1 MVTNLPAE
9 AKVKWLKVLEART
22 TEEKIKALEEFLS
35 AVPKHKGTENLREWA
50 TKRLAELREELEE
63 RKKKSARRGLSFLVE
78 KEGAAQVVL
87 VGLPNSGKSLL
98 VQRLTGARTRVSE
111 IPFST
116 TFPQV
121 GMLKYEDIYFQLVDT
136 PPILPGRG
144 PFNNRVIGLCR
155 NADLI
160 MIILDA
166 TRDVVKDYLEI
177 RGELESAGILLSKA
191 KGRVEIERYKTGRV
205 GVKVTMMGE
214 LVDATIEDV
223 KRLLASYNIHN
234 AHVRVIGRV
243 TLDDVEHAIFG
254 NVQYKPSIV
263 LVNKIDAGDER
274 VVEYLRKNTDVE
286 GSMLGVSA
294 LTGLGLGKLG
304 ELIFKELEIIRVY
317 TKSPTSGVSD
327 KPLILRRGATV
338 LDVAKRIHKDFIEN
352 FHYAR
357 VWGPS
362 SKYPGER
369 VGLDHI
375 LMDKDIVEIHLK
387 E

>member
-98 VQRLTGARTRVSE
+98 VQRLTGAKTRVSD

-144 PFNNRVIGLCR
+144 PFNNRVMGLCR

-191 KGRVEIERYKTGRV
+191 KGRVEIERYKTGKV

-223 KRLLASYNIHN
+223 KKLLASYNIHN

-254 NVQYKPSIV
+254 NVQYKPSIL
-263 LVNKIDAGDER
+263 LVNKIDAGGEKA
-274 VVEYLRKNTDVE
+274 VEYLRKNTDVE

-294 LTGLGLGKLG
+294 LTGLGLEKLG
-304 ELIFKELEIIRVY
+304 GLIFKELEIIRVY

-327 KPLILRRGATV
+327 KPLILRKGATV
-338 LDVAKRIHKDFIEN
+338 LDVAKRIHKDFVEN

-375 LMDKDIVEIHLK
+375 LMDKDVVEIHLK

>member
-98 VQRLTGARTRVSE
+98 VQRLTGAKTRVSD

-144 PFNNRVIGLCR
+144 PFNNRVMGLCR

-191 KGRVEIERYKTGRV
+191 KGRVEIERYKTGKV

-223 KRLLASYNIHN
+223 KKLLASYNIHN

-254 NVQYKPSIV
+254 NVQYKPSIL
-263 LVNKIDAGDER
+263 LVNKIDAGGEKA
-274 VVEYLRKNTDVE
+274 VEYLRKNTDVE

-327 KPLILRRGATV
+327 KPLILRKGATV
-338 LDVAKRIHKDFIEN
+338 LDVAKRIHKDFVEN

-375 LMDKDIVEIHLK
+375 LMDKDVVEIHLK

>member
-98 VQRLTGARTRVSE
+98 VQRLTGAKTRVSD

-116 TFPQV
+116 TLPQV

-144 PFNNRVIGLCR
+144 PFNNRVMGLCR

-191 KGRVEIERYKTGRV
+191 KGRVEIERYKTGKV

-223 KRLLASYNIHN
+223 KKLLASYNIHN

-263 LVNKIDAGDER
+263 LVNKIDAGGER
-274 VVEYLRKNTDVE
+274 AVEYLRKNTDVE

-338 LDVAKRIHKDFIEN
+338 LDVAKRIHKDFVEN

>member
-98 VQRLTGARTRVSE
+98 VQRLTGAKTRVSD

>member
-98 VQRLTGARTRVSE
+98 VQRLTGARTRVSD

-166 TRDVVKDYLEI
+166 TRDVVKDYLDI

-338 LDVAKRIHKDFIEN
+338 LDVAKRIHKDFVEN

>member
-9 AKVKWLKVLEART
+9 AKAKWLKVLEART
-22 TEEKIKALEEFLS
+22 IEEKIKALEDFLS

-63 RKKKSARRGLSFLVE
+63 RKKKSVRRGLSFLVE

-98 VQRLTGARTRVSE
+98 IQRLTGARTRVSDV
-111 IPFST
+111 PFST

-144 PFNNRVIGLCR
+144 PFNNRVMGLCR

-166 TRDVVKDYLEI
+166 TRDVVKDYLDI

-191 KGRVEIERYKTGRV
+191 KGRVEIERYKTGKV
-205 GVKVTMMGE
+205 GIKVTMMGE

-234 AHVRVIGRV
+234 AHVRIIGRV

-263 LVNKIDAGDER
+263 VVNKIDVGDVR
-274 VVEYLRKNTDVE
+274 AVEYLRKNTDVE
-286 GSMLGVSA
+286 GSILGVSA
-294 LTGLGLGKLG
+294 LTGQGLEKLG

-317 TKSPTSGVSD
+317 TKSPNSGVSD
-327 KPLILRRGATV
+327 KPLILRKGATV
-338 LDVAKRIHKDFIEN
+338 LDVAKRIHKDFVEN

-369 VGLDHI
+369 VGLDHV

>member
-98 VQRLTGARTRVSE
+98 VQRLTGAKTRVSD

-144 PFNNRVIGLCR
+144 PFNNRVMGLCR

-191 KGRVEIERYKTGRV
+191 KGRVEIERYKTGKV

-223 KRLLASYNIHN
+223 KKLLASYNIHN

-254 NVQYKPSIV
+254 NVQYKPSIL
-263 LVNKIDAGDER
+263 LVNKIDAGGER
-274 VVEYLRKNTDVE
+274 AVEYLRKNTDVE

-338 LDVAKRIHKDFIEN
+338 LDVAKRIHKDFVEN

>member
-9 AKVKWLKVLEART
+9 AKAKWLKVLEART
-22 TEEKIKALEEFLS
+22 IEEKIKALEEFLS

-63 RKKKSARRGLSFLVE
+63 RKKKSVRRGISFLVE

-98 VQRLTGARTRVSE
+98 IQRLTGARTRVSDV
-111 IPFST
+111 PFST

-121 GMLKYEDIYFQLVDT
+121 GMLKYEDVYFQLVDT

-144 PFNNRVIGLCR
+144 PFNNRVMGLCR

-166 TRDVVKDYLEI
+166 TRDVVKDYLDI

-191 KGRVEIERYKTGRV
+191 KGRVEIERYKTGKV
-205 GVKVTMMGE
+205 GIKVTMMGE

-234 AHVRVIGRV
+234 AHVRIIGRV

-263 LVNKIDAGDER
+263 VVNKIDVGDVR
-274 VVEYLRKNTDVE
+274 AVEYLRKNTDVE

-294 LTGLGLGKLG
+294 LTGQGLEKLG

-317 TKSPTSGVSD
+317 TKSPNIGVSD
-327 KPLILRRGATV
+327 KPLILRKGATV
-338 LDVAKRIHKDFIEN
+338 LDVAKRIHKDFVEN

-369 VGLDHI
+369 VGLDHV

>member
-98 VQRLTGARTRVSE
+98 VQRLTGAKTRVSD

-144 PFNNRVIGLCR
+144 PFNNRVMGLCR

-191 KGRVEIERYKTGRV
+191 KGRVEIERYKTGKV

-223 KRLLASYNIHN
+223 KKLLASYNIHN

-263 LVNKIDAGDER
+263 LVNKIDAGGER
-274 VVEYLRKNTDVE
+274 AVEYLRKNTDVE
-286 GSMLGVSA
+286 GSILGVSA

-338 LDVAKRIHKDFIEN
+338 LDVAKRIHKDFVEN

>member
-63 RKKKSARRGLSFLVE
+63 RKKKSVRRGLSFLVE
-78 KEGAAQVVL
+78 KEGAAQVAL

-166 TRDVVKDYLEI
+166 TRDVVKDYLDI

-263 LVNKIDAGDER
+263 LVNKIDAGGER
-274 VVEYLRKNTDVE
+274 AVEYLRKNTDVE
-286 GSMLGVSA
+286 GSVLGVSA

-317 TKSPTSGVSD
+317 TKSPNSGVSD

-338 LDVAKRIHKDFIEN
+338 LDVAKRIHKDFVEN

>member
-63 RKKKSARRGLSFLVE
+63 RKKKSVRRGLSFLVE
-78 KEGAAQVVL
+78 KEGAAQVAL

-98 VQRLTGARTRVSE
+98 VQRLTGAKTRVSE

-166 TRDVVKDYLEI
+166 TRDVVKDYLDI

-338 LDVAKRIHKDFIEN
+338 LDVAKRIHKDFVEN

>member
-63 RKKKSARRGLSFLVE
+63 RKKKSARKGPSFLVE

-98 VQRLTGARTRVSE
+98 VQRLTGAKTRVSD

-144 PFNNRVIGLCR
+144 PFNNRVMGLCR

-191 KGRVEIERYKTGRV
+191 KGRVEIERYKTGKV

-223 KRLLASYNIHN
+223 KKLLASYNIHN

-254 NVQYKPSIV
+254 NVQYKPSIL
-263 LVNKIDAGDER
+263 LVNKIDAGGER
-274 VVEYLRKNTDVE
+274 AVEYLRKNTDVE

-338 LDVAKRIHKDFIEN
+338 LDVAKRIHKDFVEN